1 MFFGYSHDHR
11 ALVFL
16 DPASGQPLMIT
27 ARDLRRAP
35 FPPKQEIVNGEEVIR
50 IQPDGWK
57 ASDADLERALPAV
70 DKPRIVMPGR

>member
-35 FPPKQEIVNGEEVIR
+35 FPPKEVLIDGKKVTVP
-50 IQPDGWK
+50 QADGWK